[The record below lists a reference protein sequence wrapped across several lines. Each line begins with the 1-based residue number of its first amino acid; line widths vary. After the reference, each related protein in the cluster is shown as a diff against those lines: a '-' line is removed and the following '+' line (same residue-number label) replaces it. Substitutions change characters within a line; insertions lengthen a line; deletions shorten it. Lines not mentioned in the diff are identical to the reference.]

1 MKVFFH
7 GKFSELFEDIELQVQ
22 EPQVVLS
29 GLNSR
34 YPTFKRLML
43 AHKGQYVID
52 DEGMQIFPEGEGA
65 QWLVLA
71 MQIFSAVSAVVGVA
85 VAINQ
90 KMIEK
95 SNKRK
100 QGRESESYLFDGII
114 NTDTQGGSV
123 PLTFGHAYV
132 GSTVI
137 NNELDAY

>member
-7 GKFSELFEDIELQVQ
+7 GKFSELFEDTELRVEQ
-22 EPQVVLS
+22 PQVVLC
-29 GLNSR
+29 GLQSR
-34 YPTFKRLML
+34 YPIFKRSML
-43 AHKGQYVID
+43 AHKGQYVV
-52 DEGMQIFPEGEGA
+52 DEDGMHIFPEGEGA
-65 QWLVLA
+65 QWLVIA
-71 MQIFSAVSAVVGVA
+71 MQIFSAVSAVVGIA

-100 QGRESESYLFDGII
+100 LGRESESYLFDGII

-123 PLTFGHAYV
+123 PLAFGHAYV